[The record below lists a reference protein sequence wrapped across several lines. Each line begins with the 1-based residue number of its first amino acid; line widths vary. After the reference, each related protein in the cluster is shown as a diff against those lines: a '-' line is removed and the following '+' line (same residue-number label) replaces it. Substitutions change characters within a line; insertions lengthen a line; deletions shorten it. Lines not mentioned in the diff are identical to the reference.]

1 MTRVNGAEVGHP
13 SVEEQQLKQNLPEDS
28 TTESAPTSGLGKSL
42 VNEDELTASYAM
54 DTSVC
59 RIIPN
64 LACCVCLCVLSIPH
78 ASNHPALS
86 RIDFKFPWLEVL
98 EWIFNLDIISSL
110 GLLQH
115 HLPHRTLPDVIY

>member
-42 VNEDELTASYAM
+42 VIEDELTASYAM

-64 LACCVCLCVLSIPH
+64 LACCLCVCVCARVLSIPH
-78 ASNHPALS
+78 ASNHPARS
-86 RIDFKFPWLEVL
+86 RIYFKFPWLEVL
-98 EWIFNLDIISSL
+98 E
-110 GLLQH
+110 
-115 HLPHRTLPDVIY
+115 